1 MKVDI
6 ITLHNINNYG
16 SVLQTYATQKVF
28 ESLGYRTE
36 VIDYCR
42 KNNLP
47 SYLAREV
54 LNRNLRLK
62 KVAFLWKNNK
72 LIKKLLIKLITLR
85 IKYKNTPMSLFLSE
99 NVNLTPNQ
107 YVSYCELKSNP
118 PIADIYVTGSDQVW
132 NSSYNGGIDKA
143 YYLGFAPEDKLKIAL
158 AASVGNAEVSNAE
171 KKMIYP
177 LLSRYQAI
185 SVRESSA
192 VELLKTMGL
201 NAELVLDPTL
211 LLNSSEW
218 KKINSE
224 KPIVNDN
231 YLLLYQLNANDK
243 MDEYAIKLAQKLK
256 LKLIRFGFNHSDKNK
271 TGHCIMNPSIGQ
283 FINLFSNASYVLTD
297 SFHATAFS
305 LNFGIRFNSVLPP
318 KFGTRIESILK
329 LTKTEDRLLSNFNDF
344 SSAKKSINLVEVQ
357 QILNDEREKTF
368 KWLNDVLSE
377 ARETVK

>member
-1 MKVDI
+1 MKIDI

-28 ESLGYRTE
+28 ESLGYETE

-47 SYLAREV
+47 SYLAKEV
-54 LNRNLRLK
+54 LNKNLRLQK
-62 KVAFLWKNNK
+62 ISFIWKNNK
-72 LIKKLLIKLITLR
+72 LINKLLVKLITLR
-85 IKYKNTPMSLFLSE
+85 IKYKRTPMSLFLSE
-99 NVNLTPNQ
+99 NVNLTPKR
-107 YVSYCELKSNP
+107 YTSYSELKNNP

-143 YYLGFAPEDKLKIAL
+143 YYLGFVPENKQKIAL
-158 AASVGNAEVSNAE
+158 AASVGNAKVSNTE
-171 KKMIYP
+171 KRMIYP

-192 VELLKTMGL
+192 VDLLKTMSL
-201 NAELVLDPTL
+201 DSALVLDPTL
-211 LLNSSEW
+211 LLNSKEW
-218 KKINSE
+218 KKIDIS
-224 KPIVNDN
+224 KPIVDDD
-231 YLLLYQLNANDK
+231 YLLIYQLNVNNK
-243 MDEYAIKLAQKLK
+243 MDEYAEKLAKKLH

-271 TGHCIMNPSIGQ
+271 TGQCIMNPSVEQ

-305 LNFGIRFNSVLPP
+305 LNFGIRFTSVLPP

-329 LTKTEDRLLSNFNDF
+329 LTKTEDRLLSDFNDF
-344 SSAKKSINLVEVQ
+344 SSAKRSINSVKVQ

-368 KWLNDVLSE
+368 KWLNDTLSE
-377 ARETVK
+377 VRENVK

>member
-47 SYLAREV
+47 SYLANEV
-54 LNRNLRLK
+54 LNRNLRLQK
-62 KVAFLWKNNK
+62 IAFLWKNNK

-85 IKYKNTPMSLFLSE
+85 IKHKDTPMSLFLSA
-99 NVNLTPNQ
+99 NVNLTPKH
-107 YVSYCELKSNP
+107 YTSYSELKNNP

-132 NSSYNGGIDKA
+132 NSLYNGGIDKA
-143 YYLGFAPEDKLKIAL
+143 YYLGFAPEDKFKIAL
-158 AASVGNAEVSNAE
+158 AASFGNAEVSSAE

-177 LLSRYQAI
+177 LLSKYQAI

-192 VELLKTMGL
+192 VALLKTM
-201 NAELVLDPTL
+201 EVDSKLVLDPTL
-211 LLNSSEW
+211 LLTSNEW
-218 KKINSE
+218 KKIDIG

-231 YLLLYQLNANDK
+231 YLLIYQLNANNK
-243 MDEYAIKLAQKLK
+243 MDEYAKKLAKKLN

-271 TGHCIMNPSIGQ
+271 TGYCIMHPSVEQ

-305 LNFGIRFNSVLPP
+305 LNFGIRFTSVLPP

-344 SSAKKSINLVEVQ
+344 SSAKKSINSVEVQ
-357 QILNDEREKTF
+357 QILNDERK
-368 KWLNDVLSE
+368 KLSSG
-377 ARETVK
+377 